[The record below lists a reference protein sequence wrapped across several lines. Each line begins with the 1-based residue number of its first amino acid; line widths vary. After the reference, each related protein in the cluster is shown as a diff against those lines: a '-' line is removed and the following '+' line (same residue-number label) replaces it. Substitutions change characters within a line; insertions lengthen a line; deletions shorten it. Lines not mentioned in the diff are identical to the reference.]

1 MAKKNKNDKGSLE
14 VICGPMFSGKSEELI
29 RRLRRAKIAKQNILV
44 FKHALDNRTTI
55 EHIASHNGNTID
67 ACATDNVEEIKKCR
81 LDNSVNIIGI
91 DEVQFF
97 SFDIVKIICDLV
109 NSGKKIIA
117 AGLDCDFRGIPFGP
131 IPVLLAI
138 ADKVTKLDSICTS
151 CGADARY
158 SQRLVNNQPA
168 KFDDPIIQV
177 GAEETYQ
184 ARCRNCYII
193 DKFPCW
199 DNCEKQNNI

>member
-1 MAKKNKNDKGSLE
+1 MATKNKNNKGSLE

-29 RRLRRAKIAKQNILV
+29 RRLRRAQIAKQNILV

-55 EHIASHNGNTID
+55 NHIASHNGSVID
-67 ACATDNVEEIKKCR
+67 AYSTESIEDIKEYRSDN
-81 LDNSVNIIGI
+81 LTNIIGI

-109 NSGKKIIA
+109 DSGKRVIA

-138 ADKVTKLDSICTS
+138 ADKVSKLTSICIN

-158 SQRLVNNQPA
+158 SQRLVNGKPA

-193 DKFPCW
+193 DKLPCW
-199 DNCEKQNNI
+199 DKVETQNNV

>member
-67 ACATDNVEEIKKCR
+67 ACATDNVEEIKKHIS
-81 LDNSVNIIGI
+81 DNSINIIGI

-138 ADKVTKLDSICTS
+138 ADKVTKLDSICIS

-158 SQRLVNNQPA
+158 SQRLVNNQSA
-168 KFDDPIIQV
+168 KFDYPIIQV